1 MKTVFEI
8 FMYPISPQVHTLPG
22 SDVQV
27 TGTVKIQIPL
37 FPSSMCVR
45 RTSTSAE
52 QLHSLAKN
60 SQNMSIRAE
69 EQSQATRLWGPQSLS
84 SSHPFSAFQGRRDCV
99 QYATNA
105 TPLLSTG
112 PGKPARHSTYIVWMK
127 RLKFGML
134 PSPSSVLHC
143 LLTTYTVN

>member
-1 MKTVFEI
+1 
-8 FMYPISPQVHTLPG
+8 MYPISPQVHTLPG

-84 SSHPFSAFQGRRDCV
+84 SSHPFSAFQKLKSRTSGNWMRKQTEIADTTVYSNLPC
-99 QYATNA
+99 
-105 TPLLSTG
+105 P
-112 PGKPARHSTYIVWMK
+112 TYYQDPRFLVY
-127 RLKFGML
+127 
-134 PSPSSVLHC
+134 PSC
-143 LLTTYTVN
+143 LLFPSG